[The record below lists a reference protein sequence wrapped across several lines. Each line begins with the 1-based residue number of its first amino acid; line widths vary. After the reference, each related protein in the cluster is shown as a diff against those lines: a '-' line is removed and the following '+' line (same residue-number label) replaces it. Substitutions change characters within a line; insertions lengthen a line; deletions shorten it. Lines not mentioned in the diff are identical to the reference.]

1 LRLEGEEMGRI
12 ERPPSWILKYKE
24 GIEAGTITVEQILAE
39 ENKLR
44 ETSIKISSVT
54 RAINALG
61 LPITGLRGRTKGQ
74 TQATGLIE
82 VGETDDDLSAVEKA
96 PAWVQKYRDRIE
108 DGTITAE
115 QILEEENERRNVPI
129 KIATVKRVVNAM
141 VHSVGG
147 MPDEEKDELEAV
159 EETSEGEDTPTAAQK
174 GPGWLQKYRDRIEAG
189 TITVEKI
196 LAEENKG
203 RESPIKRSS
212 VTRAINALGYPTS
225 QLQRKASEVAE
236 VSEAGHPDEQ
246 GTKAESEEKGPGWLQ
261 KYRDRIEAGTITVD
275 EILAEENKGR
285 ESPIKRS
292 SVTRAINSMGF
303 TIAGMRREKRAAAKA
318 EEEPVKKAAK
328 VEAFVYGSSLG
339 KLSEI
344 TLKRFNEVKKSWED
358 DLGKPLQNDYFLNV
372 LLALARLAE
381 RGKTLT

>member
-1 LRLEGEEMGRI
+1 MGRI

-24 GIEAGTITVEQILAE
+24 GIEAGTITVEQILEE

-44 ETSIKISSVT
+44 ETPIKISSVT
-54 RAINALG
+54 RAINAMG
-61 LPITGLRGRTKGQ
+61 LPITGLRGRTKDQ
-74 TQATGLIE
+74 AQATGLIE
-82 VGETDDDLSAVEKA
+82 VGETDDDLSPVEKI

-115 QILEEENERRNVPI
+115 QILEEENGRRNVPI

-147 MPDEEKDELEAV
+147 MPDEEKDELEEV
-159 EETSEGEDTPTAAQK
+159 EETSERGDTPTAAQK

-189 TITVEKI
+189 TITVDEI
-196 LAEENKG
+196 LKEENKS
-203 RESPIKRSS
+203 RETTIKRSS

-225 QLQRKASEVAE
+225 QLQRKASEEPE
-236 VSEAGHPDEQ
+236 VREAGHSEEQ
-246 GTKAESEEKGPGWLQ
+246 GTKAKSEEKGPGWLQ

-275 EILAEENKGR
+275 EILKEENKSR
-285 ESPIKRS
+285 ETTIKRS
-292 SVTRAINSMGF
+292 SVTRAINAMGF
-303 TIAGMRREKRAAAKA
+303 TIAGMRREKREAAKA

-328 VEAFVYGSSLG
+328 AEAFVYGSSLG

-344 TLKRFNEVKKSWED
+344 TLKRFNEVKKSWEE

-372 LLALARLAE
+372 LLALAKLAE
-381 RGKTLT
+381 RGKTLTSVQS

>member
-1 LRLEGEEMGRI
+1 MGRI

-24 GIEAGTITVEQILAE
+24 GIGAGTITVEQILEE

-44 ETSIKISSVT
+44 ETPIKISSVT

-61 LPITGLRGRTKGQ
+61 LPITGLRGRTKGRERS
-74 TQATGLIE
+74 TGLIE
-82 VGETDDDLSAVEKA
+82 AREGDDDLSAVEKA
-96 PAWVQKYRDRIE
+96 PGWVQKYRDRIE

-147 MPDEEKDELEAV
+147 MKNEEKDELEVV
-159 EETSEGEDTPTAAQK
+159 EETSERGDTPTAAQKEK
-174 GPGWLQKYRDRIEAG
+174 GPGWLQKYHDRIEAG
-189 TITVEKI
+189 TITVDEI
-196 LAEENKG
+196 LAEENKS

-225 QLQRKASEVAE
+225 QLQRKASEEAE
-236 VSEAGHPDEQ
+236 VRETGHPEEQ
-246 GTKAESEEKGPGWLQ
+246 GTKAKSEEKGPSWLQ
-261 KYRDRIEAGTITVD
+261 KYHDRIEAGTITVD
-275 EILAEENKGR
+275 EILAEENKSR

-292 SVTRAINSMGF
+292 SVTRAINAMGF
-303 TIAGMRREKRAAAKA
+303 TIAGMRREKREAAKA

-328 VEAFVYGSSLG
+328 AEAFVYGSSLG
-339 KLSEI
+339 KLSEL
-344 TLKRFNEVKKSWED
+344 TLKRFNEVKKSWEE

-372 LLALARLAE
+372 LLALAKLAE
-381 RGKTLT
+381 HGKTLTSVQS

>member
-1 LRLEGEEMGRI
+1 MGRI

-44 ETSIKISSVT
+44 ETPIKISSVT
-54 RAINALG
+54 RAINAMG
-61 LPITGLRGRTKGQ
+61 LPITSLRVRTKGHA
-74 TQATGLIE
+74 QATCLIE
-82 VGETDDDLSAVEKA
+82 GGKTDDDPSAVEKA
-96 PAWVQKYRDRIE
+96 PPAWLQKYRDRIE

-129 KIATVKRVVNAM
+129 KITTVKRVVNAIGR
-141 VHSVGG
+141 SVGG
-147 MPDEEKDELEAV
+147 MLNEEKDELEAV
-159 EETSEGEDTPTAAQK
+159 EETAEGADTPTAAQK

-189 TITVEKI
+189 TITVGEI
-196 LAEENKG
+196 LAAENKS

-225 QLQRKASEVAE
+225 QLQRNASEEAE
-236 VSEAGHPDEQ
+236 VREAGHPDDQ
-246 GTKAESEEKGPGWLQ
+246 GTKAKSEEKGPGWLQ

-292 SVTRAINSMGF
+292 SVTRAINAMGF
-303 TIAGMRREKRAAAKA
+303 TLAGMRREKRAAAK
-318 EEEPVKKAAK
+318 EKEEPVKKAPKA
-328 VEAFVYGSSLG
+328 EAFVYGSSLG
-339 KLSEI
+339 KLSEM
-344 TLKRFNEVKKSWED
+344 TLKRFNEVKKSWEE
-358 DLGKPLQNDYFLNV
+358 DLGKSLQNDYFLNM

-381 RGKTLT
+381 RGKTLTSLQS